1 MHKVMIVDD
10 NMTNLIMAK
19 KALED
24 LYEIIPVSSGKIA
37 LEFLQEMPEAP
48 DVVLLDVDMPDINGF
63 YVISQMKNSE
73 KLSKIPV
80 VFLTAQEDI
89 TTEIE
94 GYSLGAVDYIKK
106 PFTAT
111 LLRKRVDIHI
121 RFVEEQKHN
130 EKLNEQLRKVLSEK
144 IHNIVELEY
153 AIVEMFTSLMS
164 NRSFMISEHCT
175 RVEKYMSVFLD
186 TLIESRQFQIDE
198 EDAEILKF
206 ASKMHDVGK
215 ICLSDRCLADMGD
228 LSIQEKEFNHAH
240 TVLGAEAVKKVMNV
254 VSDNRFLNYAYNMCR
269 FHHERWDG
277 KGYPDKLM
285 TTNIP
290 IESRILAIV
299 NSYDIF
305 RTTND
310 GSDPLT
316 HAEAINRIRFWSGT
330 HFDPELVDAFLN
342 IEAQIGA
349 IRFDNPS

>member
-1 MHKVMIVDD
+1 MHKIMIVDD

-37 LEFLQEMPEAP
+37 LEFLQEMPEPP
-48 DVVLLDVDMPDINGF
+48 DVVLLDVDMPDVNGF
-63 YVISQMKNSE
+63 FVISQMKNVE
-73 KLSKIPV
+73 KLSRIPV
-80 VFLTAQEDI
+80 VFLTAQEDV

-94 GYSLGAVDYIKK
+94 GYSLGAVDYIRK

-111 LLRKRVDIHI
+111 LLRKRIDIHI
-121 RFVEEQKHN
+121 RLVEAQKHN
-130 EKLNEQLRKVLSEK
+130 ERVNEQLQKALSEK

-164 NRSFMISEHCT
+164 NRSFIISEHSR
-175 RVEKYMSVFLD
+175 RVQAYMSVFLD
-186 TLIESRQFQIDE
+186 HLIESRQFSV
-198 EDAEILKF
+198 DANDVEIIKF
-206 ASKMHDVGK
+206 ATKMHDVGK
-215 ICLSDRCLADMGD
+215 ICLSDRCIADMGD
-228 LSIQEKEFNHAH
+228 LSIQEKEFSHAH
-240 TVLGAEAVKKVMNV
+240 TILGAEAVKKVMDV
-254 VSDNRFLNYAYNMCR
+254 ISDNRFLRYAYNMCR

-285 TTNIP
+285 TDSIP
-290 IESRILAIV
+290 IEARILSIV

-310 GSDPLT
+310 GANPLT
-316 HAEAINRIRFWSGT
+316 HNEAINRIRLWSGT

-342 IEAQIGA
+342 IHLIIGDM
-349 IRFDNPS
+349 RFEQT

>member
-37 LEFLQEMPEAP
+37 LEFLEEMPEPP

-63 YVISQMKNSE
+63 FVISQMKNIP
-73 KLSKIPV
+73 KLAGIPV
-80 VFLTAQEDI
+80 VFLTAQDDI

-94 GYSLGAVDYIKK
+94 GYSLGAIDYIKK

-111 LLRKRVDIHI
+111 LLRKRVDVHI
-121 RFVEEQKHN
+121 RQIDEQKHK
-130 EKLNEQLRKVLSEK
+130 ERVNEQLQKALSAK
-144 IHNIVELEY
+144 IHDISELEY
-153 AIVEMFTSLMS
+153 AIVEMFTSLMA
-164 NRSFMISEHCT
+164 NRSVIIAEHSI

-186 TLIESRQFQIDE
+186 ALIDTRQFVVAED
-198 EDAEILKF
+198 DAEIIKF

-215 ICLSDRCLADMGD
+215 ICLADRYLVDIGD

-240 TVLGAEAVKKVMNV
+240 TVLGAEAIRKVMNAV
-254 VSDNRFLNYAYNMCR
+254 NEKKFLMYSYNMCR
-269 FHHERWDG
+269 SHHERWDG
-277 KGYPDKLM
+277 KGYPDRLM
-285 TTNIP
+285 TTDIP
-290 IESRILAIV
+290 IEARILSIV

-310 GSDPLT
+310 GANPLS
-316 HAEAINRIRFWSGT
+316 HNEAINRIRLWSGT
-330 HFDPELVDAFLN
+330 HFDPELVEAFLN
-342 IEAQIGA
+342 IQGFIET
-349 IRFDNPS
+349 IRFERSV